1 VSRFDKTAL
10 PAEHS
15 APRYHA
21 LDGLRGVAALF
32 VVLYHIGWVN
42 HITPYRFFR
51 NGYLAVDLF
60 FILSGLVIAS
70 NYAERIRS
78 SADVIHFL
86 RLRFFRLYPLHAVV
100 LAAFVVLEVVK
111 LIALRGFHVAPG
123 IDAPFTGQNSLG
135 ALVANVLLIQ
145 AWHLFPSYSYNG
157 PSWSISCEVAAYLLF
172 AAWAGTGALR
182 RRSFYV
188 AGLILTGICYL
199 WLADIFHAPAAAM
212 QWGVP
217 RALAGFFLGVFI
229 WRYIPS
235 QTISLT
241 ARARSVAQVILLV
254 VIVSILGSRLG
265 AAAVWV
271 IPFFAALIAMLQ
283 SDDGIV
289 ARVLL
294 TNPIQLLGRWS
305 YSIYMIHS
313 LVLVSLD
320 IAFKRVFKWSLAV
333 PEAPA
338 AGTEINV
345 WVGDALLLGVLA
357 AILVLALVGFKFVEE
372 PGRLYGRRTSK
383 LGAGRAR

>member
-1 VSRFDKTAL
+1 MSRFDNTAAQ
-10 PAEHS
+10 AEDI

-32 VVLYHIGWVN
+32 VVLYHIGWIN

-70 NYAERIRS
+70 NYAERIKS
-78 SADVIHFL
+78 SADVMQFL
-86 RLRFFRLYPLHAVV
+86 RLRFFRLYPLHVVV
-100 LAAFVVLEVVK
+100 LAAFVVLEIVK

-135 ALVANVLLIQ
+135 ALAANVMLIQ

-182 RRSFYV
+182 RLSFYV
-188 AGLILTGICYL
+188 AGLILAGICYL
-199 WLADIFHAPAAAM
+199 WLADIFHEPAAAV

-229 WRYIPS
+229 WRYVPS
-235 QTISLT
+235 QTIGLT
-241 ARARSVAQVILLV
+241 ARARSVAQVMLLV
-254 VIVSILGSRLG
+254 VIVSILGSTHG

-283 SDDGIV
+283 ADDGII

-313 LVLVSLD
+313 LVLVSLG
-320 IAFKRVFKWSLAV
+320 IAFKRVFKWSLTPTDAS
-333 PEAPA
+333 AG
-338 AGTEINV
+338 GTEINV
-345 WVGDALLLGVLA
+345 WVGDALVLGTLL
-357 AILVLALVGFKFVEE
+357 AILVLALSGFRLVEE

-383 LGAGRAR
+383 LGTGRVR

>member
-1 VSRFDKTAL
+1 MSRFDNTAAQ
-10 PAEHS
+10 AEDI

-70 NYAERIRS
+70 NYAERIKS
-78 SADVIHFL
+78 SADVMQFL
-86 RLRFFRLYPLHAVV
+86 RLRFFRLYPLHVVV

-135 ALVANVLLIQ
+135 ALAANVMLIQ

-182 RRSFYV
+182 RLSFYV
-188 AGLILTGICYL
+188 AGLILAGICYL
-199 WLADIFHAPAAAM
+199 WLADIFHEPAAAV

-229 WRYIPS
+229 WRYVPS
-235 QTISLT
+235 QTIGLT
-241 ARARSVAQVILLV
+241 ARARSVAQVMLLV
-254 VIVSILGSRLG
+254 FIVSILGSTHG

-283 SDDGIV
+283 ADDGII

-313 LVLVSLD
+313 LVLVSLG
-320 IAFKRVFKWSLAV
+320 IAFKRVFKWSLTATD
-333 PEAPA
+333 ASA
-338 AGTEINV
+338 GGTEINV
-345 WVGDALLLGVLA
+345 WVGDALVLGALL
-357 AILVLALVGFKFVEE
+357 AILVLALGGFRLVEE

-383 LGAGRAR
+383 LGTGRVR